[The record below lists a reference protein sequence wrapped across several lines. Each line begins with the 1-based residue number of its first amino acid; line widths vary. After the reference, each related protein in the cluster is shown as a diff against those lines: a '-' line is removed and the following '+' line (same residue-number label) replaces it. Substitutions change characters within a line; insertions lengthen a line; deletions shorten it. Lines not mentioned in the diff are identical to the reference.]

1 MRIQVCYFAALRE
14 AVGRP
19 AEVLDIP
26 AGARLADLARLLEA
40 RHPAIVAHRHGLRY
54 AVAQRFAEPDTP
66 LAEGVEVA
74 LIPPVSG
81 G

>member
-1 MRIQVCYFAALRE
+1 MRVQVCYFAALRE

-19 AEVLDIP
+19 AEVLDVP
-26 AGARLADLARLLEA
+26 AGARVADLASLLEA
-40 RHPAIVAHRHGLRY
+40 RHPALVAHRHGLRY
-54 AVAQRFAEPDTP
+54 AVAERFAGLDTP